1 MHLAPPCCVFPVLIS
16 TAPDHRKTDSSVA
29 SSSSSSSSSF
39 LTGCSLYTK
48 LQVHWEKV
56 MDGCVGIAI
65 LACRTRLLDPNPA
78 AMSDGVATIRIS
90 SSWVLQH
97 ATEIMSVFSASF
109 KFFFF
114 FFLQCLFTNL
124 QVQDL
129 QFRDSGFARIAISLN
144 AVRFFPNP
152 AISSSA
158 YSAWIHR
165 RDECWF
171 VFFGR
176 LLVPDFHGHW

>member
-1 MHLAPPCCVFPVLIS
+1 MHLVPPCCVFPVLIS

-29 SSSSSSSSSF
+29 SSSSSF

-78 AMSDGVATIRIS
+78 AMSDGVARIRIS

-97 ATEIMSVFSASF
+97 ATEIKSVFSASSTTASF

-129 QFRDSGFARIAISLN
+129 QFRNSGFARIAISLN

-158 YSAWIHR
+158 YSA
-165 RDECWF
+165 
-171 VFFGR
+171 
-176 LLVPDFHGHW
+176 

>member
-1 MHLAPPCCVFPVLIS
+1 VFSLSWSVRHQITEKQIRLLLLLLLLFSLGAVCILSYRCKICMHS
-16 TAPDHRKTDSSVA
+16 
-29 SSSSSSSSSF
+29 
-39 LTGCSLYTK
+39 
-48 LQVHWEKV
+48 EKV
-56 MDGCVGIAI
+56 TDGCVGIAI

-78 AMSDGVATIRIS
+78 AMSDGVARIRIS

-97 ATEIMSVFSASF
+97 ATEIKSVFSASSTTASF

-129 QFRDSGFARIAISLN
+129 QFRNSGFARIAISLN

-158 YSAWIHR
+158 YSA
-165 RDECWF
+165 
-171 VFFGR
+171 
-176 LLVPDFHGHW
+176 